1 MRTYRVIVADDDP
14 TFRSAAVEVLEA
26 DDRFAVVGEVA
37 TGAGLAEL
45 VEETDADVVLLDVRM
60 PGGGPAAAQQL
71 TERFG
76 RRVVMVAVSAQVE
89 TATVCRMLR
98 AGATGYLP
106 KGRRG
111 ASMPD
116 LVARCA
122 DGDRVLAVPT
132 GAAALHQLLGSMS
145 RPGA

>member
-37 TGAGLAEL
+37 TGAGLVEL

-71 TERFG
+71 TDRFG

-89 TATVCRMLR
+89 TASLPDAARAPPATHPR
-98 AGATGYLP
+98 AGSAP
-106 KGRRG
+106 RRRTSSPAAPT
-111 ASMPD
+111 ASWCSRCRP
-116 LVARCA
+116 ARPRCTSSS
-122 DGDRVLAVPT
+122 GP
-132 GAAALHQLLGSMS
+132 
-145 RPGA
+145 

>member
-1 MRTYRVIVADDDP
+1 M
-14 TFRSAAVEVLEA
+14 
-26 DDRFAVVGEVA
+26 
-37 TGAGLAEL
+37 
-45 VEETDADVVLLDVRM
+45 LLDVRM

-89 TATVCRMLR
+89 TATVFRMLR
-98 AGATGYLP
+98 AGTSGYLP
-106 KGRRG
+106 KGRLG

-122 DGDRVLAVPT
+122 EGELVLAVPT
-132 GAAALHQLLGSMS
+132 GAAALHQLLGSIEPARRLTRLAFGRRM
-145 RPGA
+145 RPRSGRYGP

>member
-1 MRTYRVIVADDDP
+1 MRIYRVVVADDDP

-26 DDRFAVVGEVA
+26 DERFAVVGEVA
-37 TGAGLAEL
+37 TGSGLVEL
-45 VEETDADVVLLDVRM
+45 VQDTGADVVLLDVRM

-89 TATVCRMLR
+89 TATVFRMLR
-98 AGATGYLP
+98 AGTSGYLP
-106 KGRRG
+106 KGRLG

-122 DGDRVLAVPT
+122 EGELVLAVPT

>member
-1 MRTYRVIVADDDP
+1 MRTYRVVVADDDP

-37 TGAGLAEL
+37 TGAGLVEL
-45 VEETDADVVLLDVRM
+45 VEETGADVVLLDVRM

-71 TERFG
+71 TDRFG

-89 TATVCRMLR
+89 TATVFRMLR
-98 AGATGYLP
+98 AGTTGYLP
-106 KGRRG
+106 KGRLG

-122 DGDRVLAVPT
+122 DGELVLAVPT
-132 GAAALHQLLGSMS
+132 GAAALHQLLGSLS
-145 RPGA
+145 RPGC